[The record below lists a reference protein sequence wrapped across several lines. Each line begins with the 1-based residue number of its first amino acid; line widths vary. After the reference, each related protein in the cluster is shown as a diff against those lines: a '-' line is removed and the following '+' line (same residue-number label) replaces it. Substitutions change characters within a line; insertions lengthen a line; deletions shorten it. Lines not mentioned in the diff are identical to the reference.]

1 MQICS
6 ALQCISIINISNTV
20 SNPHRIAS
28 PVSNFWSLRISVGI
42 WIGCWNLLSIIWHE
56 VVYCIL
62 TVMPLCLGQGQ
73 NRFHSGGHATETVES
88 LLSPNKNFSLK
99 WFPTSIECFCLTW
112 NLLETSSHLEKAENL
127 ITRNWLAILHPPLLW
142 IQKGTGW
149 KLNISEPVSRWKDN
163 FNESFI
169 V

>member
-6 ALQCISIINISNTV
+6 ALQCISIINVSNAV

-28 PVSNFWSLRISVGI
+28 PVSDFWSFRISVGI

-62 TVMPLCLGQGQ
+62 TVMPLCLEQGQ

-99 WFPTSIECFCLTW
+99 WFPTSIECFCESSGDFLSSGKGWKSDHKELTC
-112 NLLETSSHLEKAENL
+112 NLTSSSVF
-127 ITRNWLAILHPPLLW
+127 LW